1 MQTSLAKYKPLY
13 LKYRPQS
20 LGELVGQTSVA
31 KTLTNAIDN
40 NRLTHA
46 YLFTGPRGTGKTS
59 SARILAKSLNCQNG
73 PTANPCG
80 KCTNCEE
87 IKEGNSTAVFEL
99 DAASNNSVDDAR
111 VLIERA
117 PLVAVGGRFKFYIID
132 ECHMLTKEAFNALLK
147 TIEEPPANVVFVL
160 ATTEEHKVPQTIISR
175 CQKLMFRL
183 VGAEELSQY
192 LAKIAKLEGLE
203 MEPETL
209 ALIARRSGGSLRDAL
224 SLLDQAGL
232 LAEPG
237 KPVTVNDLL
246 SLLGAVHEDVLL
258 EISKHLLDKQASL
271 VLAALHKLLSEGR
284 EPAVIAQELSIH
296 FLNLTK
302 AACLSAASQLNE
314 AELSS
319 PLNSLIVGSAS
330 YITSLCE
337 QAKAWDNADL
347 AQIVERLDR
356 LESTCRRTTQP
367 ATHLEMGLLSICHR
381 HEIGMVRQLQERLES
396 IEARLTG
403 DAYIPPAAPQ
413 QAVAPTPRTAPASQP
428 IQQAPIQPAPA
439 PAPQVQPIQPAQ
451 APQIPQVQ
459 QIPQAQ
465 QIPPAAPIVQAP
477 IAQAPTTQV
486 PVVQSTIE
494 QSQAAATPVTPISEA
509 QESQPQV
516 APPPAVLSQAAEEPS
531 DSQIESSD
539 EPAEVSSVREPAPDN
554 LDLDYTWDQI
564 LEYLDSHHKPT
575 HSLLSLHA
583 CCLGLTSK
591 DITVGLFSDNLQ
603 KLVENKVSH
612 IKAAAEAILARPI
625 VVKIKVVS
633 KEATKPPQSKSAA
646 RQMASLQSAPPSN
659 PSSLGSP
666 PQAAL
671 SGPGPNNNAPK
682 KTEEITSRQ
691 SFNRAPVAGTT
702 GGASNQSSP
711 GANYSG
717 LKGPNSTTDSGT
729 IKEAYKLFDGP
740 GSRFIS

>member
-1 MQTSLAKYKPLY
+1 METSLAKYKPLY

-20 LGELVGQTSVA
+20 LGELVGQASVA

-73 PTANPCG
+73 PTATPCG
-80 KCTNCEE
+80 TCTNCEE
-87 IKEGNSTAVFEL
+87 IKEGSSTAVFEL

-183 VGAEELSQY
+183 VSAEELTLY
-192 LAKIAKLEGLE
+192 LEKIAKLEGLE
-203 MEPETL
+203 IEPETL

-224 SLLDQAGL
+224 SLLDQTGL

-258 EISKHLLDKQASL
+258 EISKHLLDKKADL

-302 AACLSAASQLNE
+302 ASCLSGAAQLNE
-314 AELSS
+314 QELSS
-319 PLNSLIVGSAS
+319 PLNSLIVGSTKYVQA
-330 YITSLCE
+330 LCE

-381 HEIGMVRQLQERLES
+381 HEIGMVRQLHERLES
-396 IEARLTG
+396 IEARLSG
-403 DAYIPPAAPQ
+403 DTYIP
-413 QAVAPTPRTAPASQP
+413 QAISPTISQP
-428 IQQAPIQPAPA
+428 QATV
-439 PAPQVQPIQPAQ
+439 PAPQAPSPQVSAPLPVPQAKAPAQDTPAPQTQVVEPAPRQSVQPKVEIAQQPTIEPTQPIA
-451 APQIPQVQ
+451 AIPQ
-459 QIPQAQ
+459 
-465 QIPPAAPIVQAP
+465 
-477 IAQAPTTQV
+477 T
-486 PVVQSTIE
+486 
-494 QSQAAATPVTPISEA
+494 
-509 QESQPQV
+509 
-516 APPPAVLSQAAEEPS
+516 
-531 DSQIESSD
+531 QIEVAD
-539 EPAEVSSVREPAPDN
+539 EEVTSVREPASDS

-564 LEYLDSHHKPT
+564 LEYLESHHKPT

-583 CCLGLTSK
+583 CCLALTSK

-612 IKAAAEAILARPI
+612 IKAAAEAILTRP
-625 VVKIKVVS
+625 VAVKIKVVS
-633 KEATKPPQSKSAA
+633 KESAKPAKTQTAS
-646 RQMASLQSAPPSN
+646 RQVTSLQASAPPSAGQ
-659 PSSLGSP
+659 LGSS
-666 PQAAL
+666 PQAL
-671 SGPGPNNNAPK
+671 VPNSNGGNGSGPSYGANIVS
-682 KTEEITSRQ
+682 KTTNEISARPRYDQ
-691 SFNRAPVAGTT
+691 PSGTT
-702 GGASNQSSP
+702 GGANQAP
-711 GANYSG
+711 AYSG
-717 LKGPNSTTDSGT
+717 IKGPNATTDSGT

-740 GSRFIS
+740 GSRFIT